1 MGDGNWFRKGRQRSK
16 GSKRGRNSSRG
27 KSSASSRT
35 RHSSL
40 SLEQLEDRRM
50 LVVYLVANLADLDV
64 DNNVTFG
71 SLRWAVEQ
79 ANAEDDADQIVF
91 ADSAFVDGFS
101 NTLSLNGGQLT
112 ITQPLSILGPGP
124 RKLTIA
130 QSQNNRRIFETNIG
144 ADDDYFA
151 VQISGVTLSGGNLN
165 GTEARGGAIYNREF
179 LTMVETNITGNSA
192 AGGGG
197 VFTEFGRLNLDR
209 SLVQNNVAGI
219 GGGIMNGSDADD
231 NFPNTTITN
240 STITGNS
247 AVGIPGDDGYLPYG
261 GGVFNRNGRLTI
273 TSSTIVGNDA
283 IGGAGAGV
291 ASWGNEPPEPMSTD
305 PPPAQTVLTFV
316 GSSILYH
323 NLVAPG
329 PPPPMPP
336 MPVYDDIAVVGMTD
350 DDPPMPLLPSVFG
363 NDVDPM
369 TGRRLE
375 GTLGYNIIH
384 TPGDQVVLAMTDQ
397 PAGTDPGFIVD
408 GLGEPLLADY
418 GGSTN
423 VFMLEV
429 GSPALD
435 AADPLIS
442 PLGYEQ
448 RGFRYARVYNYGGGP
463 APIADVGA
471 VERQAVTFVVDELF
485 DEAEGEGQTAGV
497 YQIIDI
503 NLGLINVLGY
513 ESPGD
518 FTLREAIAFARK
530 NVEPSVVEFAPAL
543 RNREFENDPNADV
556 TPATLTLTLGQLTL
570 STDTVLIG
578 PTSYILEID
587 ASGNDTTPLSN
598 DGIGSRVLQIS
609 AGVDVTIS
617 NLTFMGGDINN
628 VQGGAGILSY
638 GDLTL
643 IDSTIK
649 ENYAAAN
656 GSGVAIRGGT
666 FTVSGTTFNNNTAT
680 INGGAL
686 FADANSIVFVANS
699 TFSGNTASGRGGAI
713 ANGNADLTIQ
723 SSTITLNTATTTR
736 GSGIWTLNGAGATTK
751 IGGSII
757 SQNTVNDVEYATG
770 ADTKITS
777 NGYNLVGTG
786 NALGRFNQTGDMTGI
801 TNPMLEPLMITGGQ
815 TATHRPKTGSPVL
828 DVGDPNFDPNAFSP
842 PLLEPLDFDQRGPD
856 FARIFDGD
864 GVGGDRIDIG
874 AYELQSAEFV
884 VSTEI
889 DGADGN
895 YEFGFLSLRE
905 AIKLANDNPLPD
917 RIVFDPTLVA
927 QSPQFSMNASS
938 LAIDETADMR
948 IRTSMVIEGPGS
960 GLLTLDG
967 AGLFHPLLPFQGPRR
982 FFTIDDA
989 NAGTVIDVEIRGLSL
1004 IDATTGEAGGA
1015 ILSRENL
1022 TLEDMAF
1029 VNNHTTTFDPLLTG
1043 VLATGLHGGAIY
1055 QDGAALTI
1063 NNSTLTGNYTDAPSS
1078 DGGGLF
1084 AINATVNF
1092 FYNTLSGNT
1101 TLQGSSR
1108 GGGMAIKN
1116 STLAAAEMS
1125 IIGNATNAG
1134 LSDGGGVYVESSNV
1148 VFEESAFG
1156 GNSTAGSNSE
1166 GGAVYVAGATSQVAI
1181 EKNSTLS
1188 LNRTTGTQ
1196 SSGGAAYVAGGTLTI
1211 NNSALIQNSTTGPT
1225 SFGGAAA
1232 AGVGGILSLSGTRV
1246 IDNTTSGV
1254 GSHGGGLANL
1264 SGNINVRDSLI
1275 TGNRVIQAQS
1285 KGGGVFSDT
1294 NLAGTQTTTIVN
1306 STISGNT
1313 ASLQGGGLFNADG
1326 LTDIRHST
1334 ITNNST
1340 PFLNVG
1346 NGIAS
1351 WGNAATQTRVES
1363 SIIAGNAGA
1372 AAGTGSDVDFIDA
1385 QFVNSFQSL
1394 GYNVI
1399 GTGNALAKFNQSGDK
1414 IGITNPL
1421 LGPLAA
1427 NGGLTATH
1435 ALLDGSPAINAGKPS
1450 FNASSFS
1457 PPLTTDQ
1464 RGTGFARVLGGRID
1478 AGAFESSFTPF
1489 SADFDLDGD
1498 VDGSD
1503 FLVWQRFNGLMA
1515 GGTKSKGDANSD
1527 GKVNGADL
1535 TIWRSQVGAGGSGA
1549 AAPASEGSSTPA
1561 VAAAVVAAP
1570 EEEIAAP
1577 ATLASSPLAVVTAS
1591 ATTALET
1598 TSVDASAS
1606 SPSSP
1611 NYVSIASGGIPSIGS
1626 TRRLAYRPEPAR
1638 GSAHDVV
1645 HASDESSFSRRWAT
1659 AAASAGFESRFG
1671 GDALSEASEGRVDAE
1686 DSVFAMLGDG
1696 AL

>member
-1 MGDGNWFRKGRQRSK
+1 MGDGNWFRKGWQRSK

-27 KSSASSRT
+27 KKSASSRT

-50 LVVYLVANLADLDV
+50 LVVYLVTNLADLDV

-79 ANAEDDADQIVF
+79 ANAEDNADQIVF
-91 ADSAFVDGFS
+91 ADSAFINGFS
-101 NTLSLNGGQLT
+101 NSILLNGGQLT

-165 GTEARGGAIYNREF
+165 GTEARGGAIYNREL
-179 LTMVETNITGNSA
+179 LTMVETHITGNSA
-192 AGGGG
+192 AVGGGGG
-197 VFTEFGRLNLDR
+197 VFTEFGRLTLDR
-209 SLVQNNVAGI
+209 SLVENNAAGV

-231 NFPNTTITN
+231 NFPATTITN
-240 STITGNS
+240 STITGNT
-247 AVGIPGDDGYLPYG
+247 AAGIPGDDGYAPYG
-261 GGVFNRNGRLTI
+261 GGVFNRNGTLTI
-273 TSSTIVGNDA
+273 TSSTIVANRA

-291 ASWGNEPPEPMSTD
+291 ASWGNEPPDPMSTD
-305 PPPAQTVLTFV
+305 PPPPATVFTFV
-316 GSSILYH
+316 GSSILYQ

-350 DDPPMPLLPSVFG
+350 DDPPLPLLPSVFG
-363 NDVDPM
+363 FDDMGLLVP
-369 TGRRLE
+369 

-397 PAGTDPGFIVD
+397 PAATDPGFIVN
-408 GLGEPLLADY
+408 GLGAPLLADY

-442 PLGYEQ
+442 PFGYEQ
-448 RGFRYARVYNYGGGP
+448 RGFRYTRVYDYGGG
-463 APIADVGA
+463 PIADVGA

-485 DEAEGEGQTAGV
+485 DEPEGEGQTAGV

-503 NLGLINVLGY
+503 NTGDILVLGY

-530 NVEPSVVEFAPAL
+530 NVEPSVVTFAPAL
-543 RNREFENDPNADV
+543 RNREFENDPNAQV

-570 STDTVLIG
+570 LTDTVLIG
-578 PTSYILEID
+578 PTSFILEID
-587 ASGNDTTPLSN
+587 ASGNDLTPLSN
-598 DGIGSRVLQIS
+598 DGLGSRVLQIG

-628 VQGGAGILSY
+628 VQGGSGILSY

-649 ENYAAAN
+649 ENYAA
-656 GSGVAIRGGT
+656 GSGAGVAIRGGT
-666 FTVSGTTFNNNTAT
+666 FTVSGTTFNDNIAT

-686 FADANSIVFVANS
+686 FADASSTVFVANS
-699 TFSGNTASGRGGAI
+699 TFSGNTATGRGGAI

-723 SSTITLNTATTTR
+723 SSTITLNTASTTR
-736 GSGIWTLNGAGATTK
+736 GSGLWTLNGANAMTT
-751 IGGSII
+751 IGGTII
-757 SQNTVNDVEYATG
+757 SQNTVNDVEFAPG

-777 NGYNLVGTG
+777 TGYNLVGTG
-786 NALGRFNQTGDMTGI
+786 NAIGRFNQTGDLTGI

-815 TATHRPKTGSPVL
+815 TETHRPKTGSPVL

-864 GVGGDRIDIG
+864 GVGGGRIDIG

-884 VSTEI
+884 VSTDL

-895 YEFGFLSLRE
+895 YSFGFLSLRE

-917 RIVFDPTLVA
+917 RITFDATLVA
-927 QSPQFSMNASS
+927 QSPTFLMNAGS

-960 GLLTLDG
+960 GLLTLNG
-967 AGLFHPLLPFQGPRR
+967 SGLFHPLLPFQGPRR

-1015 ILSRENL
+1015 ISSKENL
-1022 TLEDMAF
+1022 TLNDMVL
-1029 VNNHTTTFDPLLTG
+1029 VNNHTVTYDPLLTG
-1043 VLATGLHGGAIY
+1043 TLATGLHGGAIY
-1055 QDGAALTI
+1055 QEGGSLTI
-1063 NNSTLTGNYTDAPSS
+1063 NESTLTGNYTDAPSS
-1078 DGGGLF
+1078 DGGGVF
-1084 AINATVNF
+1084 AVNSVVNF
-1092 FYNTLSGNT
+1092 FYSTFSGNT

-1116 STLAAAEMS
+1116 STLAASEMS
-1125 IIGNATNAG
+1125 IIGNTTHAG
-1134 LSDGGGVYVESSNV
+1134 LSDGGGVYVESSNA

-1166 GGAVYVAGATSQVAI
+1166 GGALYIAGATSQVAI

-1225 SFGGAAA
+1225 SLGGAAA
-1232 AGVGGILSLSGTRV
+1232 AGLGGILSLSGTRV
-1246 IDNTTSGV
+1246 IDNTTAGN

-1264 SGNINVRDSLI
+1264 SGNINVRESLI
-1275 TGNRVIQAQS
+1275 SGNRVMQALS

-1294 NLAGTQTTTIVN
+1294 NLAGTQATTIVN

-1313 ASLQGGGLFNADG
+1313 ASLQGGGLFNSDG
-1326 LTDIRHST
+1326 LTEIRHST
-1334 ITNNST
+1334 ITNNAT

-1346 NGIAS
+1346 NGVAS
-1351 WGNAATQTRVES
+1351 WGNAATLTRVES
-1363 SIIAGNAGA
+1363 SIIAGNSGA

-1399 GTGNALAKFNQSGDK
+1399 GTGNALAKFNQPGDK

-1450 FNASSFS
+1450 FIASSFT

-1515 GGTKSKGDANSD
+1515 GGTKNKGDANGD
-1527 GKVNGADL
+1527 GNVNGADL
-1535 TIWRSQVGAGGSGA
+1535 TIWRSQVGAGSSGS

-1561 VAAAVVAAP
+1561 VAAAVIVAP
-1570 EEEIAAP
+1570 EEETAAP
-1577 ATLASSPLAVVTAS
+1577 AALASSPLAVVTAS

-1598 TSVDASAS
+1598 TFVDVSDS

-1626 TRRLAYRPEPAR
+1626 TRRLAYRPDPAR

-1645 HASDESSFSRRWAT
+1645 HASHESPFSRRWA
-1659 AAASAGFESRFG
+1659 AARASSDFEARFG
-1671 GDALSEASEGRVDAE
+1671 GDASSEASEGDVDAE

-1696 AL
+1696 SL

>member
-1 MGDGNWFRKGRQRSK
+1 MGDGNWFGKGRRRSK
-16 GSKRGRNSSRG
+16 GSKRGRNSSHG

-64 DNNVTFG
+64 DGNTTFG
-71 SLRWAVEQ
+71 SLRWAVDQ

-91 ADSAFVDGFS
+91 ADSAFVNGFS
-101 NTLSLNGGQLT
+101 NTISLNGGQLT
-112 ITQPLSILGPGP
+112 ITQPLSILGPGS

-144 ADDDYFA
+144 ADDEYFA

-165 GTEARGGAIYNREF
+165 GTEARGGAVYNREF

-209 SLVQNNVAGI
+209 SLVQNNLAGI

-231 NFPNTTITN
+231 NFPTTLITN

-247 AVGIPGDDGYLPYG
+247 AVGIPGDDGYAPYG
-261 GGVFNRNGRLTI
+261 GGVFNRNGTLTI

-305 PPPAQTVLTFV
+305 PPPAQTVFTFV
-316 GSSILYH
+316 GSSILYE
-323 NLVAPG
+323 NLVL
-329 PPPPMPP
+329 PPVVNPPMP
-336 MPVYDDIAVVGMTD
+336 PVYDDIAVVGMTD

-363 NDVDPM
+363 NEVDPM
-369 TGRRLE
+369 TGRRLP
-375 GTLGYNIIH
+375 GTLGYNIIGKL
-384 TPGDQVVLAMTDQ
+384 GDQVMLAMTDL
-397 PAGTDPGFIVD
+397 PEGTDPELEALD
-408 GLGEPLLADY
+408 DY
-418 GGSTN
+418 GGSTD
-423 VFMLEV
+423 VFMLSV
-429 GSPALD
+429 TSPALD
-435 AADPLIS
+435 AAS
-442 PLGYEQ
+442 PEIAFNYEQ
-448 RGFRYARVYNYGGGP
+448 RGRHFSRIYDYTGAG
-463 APIADVGA
+463 PIADIGA
-471 VERQAVTFVVDELF
+471 VERQQGRFVVDELY
-485 DEAEGEGQTAGV
+485 DELETEGQSAGIYRIV
-497 YQIIDI
+497 DINTGMIDI
-503 NLGLINVLGY
+503 LTGLEGPYDSI
-513 ESPGD
+513 GD
-518 FTLREAIAFARK
+518 FTIREALAFARK
-530 NVEPSVVEFAPAL
+530 NGEPSVVEFLPEL
-543 RNREFENDPNADV
+543 RNREFENDPNAQV
-556 TPATLTLTLGQLTL
+556 TPATLTLTEGQLTL
-570 STDTVLIG
+570 ATDAVIIG
-578 PTSYILEID
+578 PTSFILEID
-587 ASGNDTTPLSN
+587 ASGNDLTPLSN
-598 DGIGSRVLQIS
+598 DGIGTRVLQVN
-609 AGVDVTIS
+609 AGVIATIS

-686 FADANSIVFVANS
+686 FADGNSTVFVANS

-713 ANGNADLTIQ
+713 ANGNSDLTIQ

-736 GSGIWTLNGAGATTK
+736 GSGIWTLNGAGATTT

-815 TATHRPKTGSPVL
+815 TATHRPKTGSPVI
-828 DVGDPNFDPNAFSP
+828 DVGDPNFDPNAFTP
-842 PLLEPLDFDQRGPD
+842 PLQEPLNFDQRGAD
-856 FARIFDGD
+856 FVRIFDGD
-864 GVGGDRIDIG
+864 GVGGNRIDIG

-960 GLLTLDG
+960 GLLTLNG

-1015 ILSRENL
+1015 ISSKENL
-1022 TLEDMAF
+1022 TLNDMVL
-1029 VNNHTTTFDPLLTG
+1029 VNNHTVTFDPLLTG
-1043 VLATGLHGGAIY
+1043 TLATGLHGGAIY
-1055 QDGAALTI
+1055 QEGGSLTI
-1063 NNSTLTGNYTDAPSS
+1063 NESTLTGNYTDAPSS
-1078 DGGGLF
+1078 DGGGVF
-1084 AINATVNF
+1084 AINSVVNF

-1275 TGNRVIQAQS
+1275 TGNRVIQALS

-1346 NGIAS
+1346 NGVAS

-1450 FNASSFS
+1450 FSAISFS

-1498 VDGSD
+1498 VDGGD

-1570 EEEIAAP
+1570 EEDIEAP
-1577 ATLASSPLAVVTAS
+1577 ATFASSTLAVVAAS
-1591 ATTALET
+1591 ATTARET
-1598 TSVDASAS
+1598 TSVDVSAS

-1645 HASDESSFSRRWAT
+1645 HASHESSFSRRWAT
-1659 AAASAGFESRFG
+1659 AAASASFESRFG
-1671 GDALSEASEGRVDAE
+1671 GDASSEASEGRVDAE